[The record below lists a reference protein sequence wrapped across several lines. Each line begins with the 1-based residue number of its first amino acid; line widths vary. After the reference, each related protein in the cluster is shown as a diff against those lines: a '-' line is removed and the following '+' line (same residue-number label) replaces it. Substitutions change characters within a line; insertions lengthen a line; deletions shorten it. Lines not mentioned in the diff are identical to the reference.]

1 MLPSDVKAWLD
12 QALVEGNFSGYE
24 SLAEALKERGFD
36 ISKSAVHRY
45 GKTFEQAMAAAKNAT
60 EQAKAIAEA
69 CPDDAGMMNE
79 ALIRTVQT
87 KIFEVL
93 MELQVEPSTVKLT
106 SLSKMISELSRAST
120 TVKKYMAEVKT
131 RALAAAEKVE
141 AVVRKGGL
149 TPDAVQTIRREIL
162 GISTPS

>member
-1 MLPSDVKAWLD
+1 
-12 QALVEGNFSGYE
+12 
-24 SLAEALKERGFD
+24 
-36 ISKSAVHRY
+36 
-45 GKTFEQAMAAAKNAT
+45 
-60 EQAKAIAEA
+60 
-69 CPDDAGMMNE
+69 
-79 ALIRTVQT
+79 
-87 KIFEVL
+87 
-93 MELQVEPSTVKLT
+93 MELEVDPSTIKLT
-106 SLSKMISELSRAST
+106 SLGKMISELSRAST

>member
-1 MLPSDVKAWLD
+1 MLPSDVKTWLD